1 MNDSHF
7 VYRQSTLDFV
17 TAAAQTCLLLEH
29 AGETEREEFM
39 EQIMR
44 LLPLLYLRTRM
55 LEPAEPMLDGE
66 PQQFVQEEDYNFVRL
81 GVQDLLG
88 SDDTYLS
95 VLTDNSRYTD
105 EPCTASI
112 SEDLADIYQELKNM
126 AASFQTGQEDV
137 MNDAVYA
144 CQQQF
149 GEHWGQKL
157 LNALAAMHAVHGE
170 WLGANG

>member
-1 MNDSHF
+1 MQPLMDERHY
-7 VYRQSTLDFV
+7 VYQQATIDFV

-29 AGETEREEFM
+29 AQETDREEFM

-55 LEPAEPMLDGE
+55 LAPTEPELDGE
-66 PQQFVQEEDYNFVRL
+66 MQQFVTEEDYHYVRF
-81 GVQDLLG
+81 GVSQLLG

-95 VLTDNSRYTD
+95 VLTDNNRYTD

-126 AASFQTGQEDV
+126 AASFQTGQEAV
-137 MNDAVYA
+137 MNDAVYE
-144 CQQQF
+144 CRRQF
-149 GEHWGQKL
+149 DEHWGQKL
-157 LNALAAMHAVHGE
+157 LNAMAALHAI
-170 WLGANG
+170 